1 MLELRPYQTQVVAE
15 VVDAFNAGCPS
26 VCAVVP
32 TGGGKTTLAVEMC
45 RRTLERGGEAIWL
58 AHRHELVDQAK
69 ATLERGG
76 AGATE
81 VFTIQALAER
91 KVLPTGRKLV
101 VADECHTVAM
111 ATGWQDVVKR
121 LEPQRLLGLTATPS
135 RGDGAGLGAMFQ
147 RLVLGPT
154 TKTLTEM
161 GHLVPL
167 EVFAPAAPLR
177 SGTISITPMDAY
189 KEFAEGGKAVVFA
202 PNLRAAAYWAKDFNR
217 FHIPADVIEGE
228 LGLARR
234 RDIIESFR
242 DGRLRVLINVAIL
255 TEGFDL
261 PDLSCV
267 IVART
272 VGHPGLLVQM
282 AGRALRA
289 SPGKR
294 GAILC
299 DLQGNI
305 HLHGRPDEEFE
316 FQLHGRGMRARS
328 LTAAERYCLICG
340 TIMETNEFG
349 ACSFCGIT
357 HPELRIPRPMA
368 RRVYRWKVVEKMPDD
383 KRVRILARWI
393 REGRAKGWKT
403 GAPFARYRGM
413 FGHSPPPDIVEAAK
427 AASRS
432 VDVAEMA
439 REAKL

>member
-15 VVDAFNAGCPS
+15 IVDAFNAGCPS

-45 RRTLERGGEAIWL
+45 RRTIERGGQAIWL

-69 ATLERGG
+69 ATLALGG
-76 AGATE
+76 AEETE
-81 VFTIQALAER
+81 VFTIQTLAER
-91 KVLPTGRKLV
+91 KLVPTRRKLV

-135 RGDGAGLGAMFQ
+135 RGDGAGLSAMFQ

-167 EVFAPAAPLR
+167 EVFAPSAPLR
-177 SGTISITPMDAY
+177 SGTISMSPMDAY
-189 KEFAEGGKAVVFA
+189 KEFAGDGKAVVFA
-202 PNLRAAAYWAKDFNR
+202 PNLRAAAYYAQQFSR
-217 FHIPADVIEGE
+217 LHIPAEVIEGE

-234 RDIIESFR
+234 REIIESFR
-242 DGRLRVLINVAIL
+242 AGRLRVLVNVAIL

-272 VGHPGLLVQM
+272 VGHPGLLIQM

-294 GAILC
+294 SAILC

-316 FQLHGRGMRARS
+316 YQLVGRGMRARS
-328 LTAAERYCLICG
+328 LTAAERYCLVCG
-340 TIMETNEFG
+340 IVMDTDEYG
-349 ACSFCGIT
+349 ACSFCGI
-357 HPELRIPRPMA
+357 HRPELRIPRPMA
-368 RRVYRWKVVEKMPDD
+368 RRVYRWDIVKKMPDN
-383 KRVRILARWI
+383 KRVAILARWI
-393 REGRAKGWKT
+393 REGRAKGWKQ

-413 FGHSPPPDIVEAAK
+413 FGHSPPRDIVELAK
-427 AASRS
+427 Q
-432 VDVAEMA
+432 VAEIP
-439 REAKL
+439 LPQLD